1 VQGNQ
6 FVVEIRNNAVSQ
18 RVNRMG
24 KQIILSHGPLDWKEC
39 LTVYRER
46 DYIEKTF
53 RTLKQDLQVLPLN
66 VKKESTMKGFLF
78 VTFIS
83 LILRMKLLKQM
94 KDASLLEDYTLDGLL
109 LELSKIK
116 KIRLVTGETITTEIS
131 KKQRNILDALGLCA

>member
-53 RTLKQDLQVLPLN
+53 RTLKQDLQVIPLN

-94 KDASLLEDYTLDGLL
+94 KDAGLLEDYTLDGLL

-116 KIRLVTGETITTEIS
+116 KIRLVTGDTITTEIS
-131 KKQRNILDALGLCA
+131 KKQRTILDALGLCA

>member
-1 VQGNQ
+1 
-6 FVVEIRNNAVSQ
+6 
-18 RVNRMG
+18 MG

-53 RTLKQDLQVLPLN
+53 RTLKQDLQVIPLN

-94 KDASLLEDYTLDGLL
+94 KDAGLLEDYTLDGLL

-116 KIRLVTGETITTEIS
+116 KIRLVTGDTITTEIS
-131 KKQRNILDALGLCA
+131 KKQRTILDALGLCA

>member
-1 VQGNQ
+1 
-6 FVVEIRNNAVSQ
+6 
-18 RVNRMG
+18 MG

-53 RTLKQDLQVLPLN
+53 RTLKQDIQVLPLN

-78 VTFIS
+78 VTFLS

-94 KDASLLEDYTLDGLL
+94 KDTDLLEDYTVDGLL

-116 KIRLVTGETITTEIS
+116 KIKLANGEIITSELS
-131 KKQRNILDALGLCA
+131 KKQRVIYQALGLCA

>member
-94 KDASLLEDYTLDGLL
+94 KDAGLLEDYTLDGIL

-116 KIRLVTGETITTEIS
+116 KIRLVTGETVTTEIS
-131 KKQRNILDALGLCA
+131 KKQRTILDALGLCA

>member
-6 FVVEIRNNAVSQ
+6 FVGEIRNNAVSQ

-78 VTFIS
+78 VSFIS

-94 KDASLLEDYTLDGLL
+94 KDAGLLEDYTLDDLL

-131 KKQRNILDALGLCA
+131 KKQRTILDALGLCA

>member
-1 VQGNQ
+1 
-6 FVVEIRNNAVSQ
+6 
-18 RVNRMG
+18 MG

-53 RTLKQDLQVLPLN
+53 RILKQDLQVIPLN

-94 KDASLLEDYTLDGLL
+94 MDAGLLEDYTLDGLL

-116 KIRLVTGETITTEIS
+116 KIRLVTGETVTTEIS
-131 KKQRNILDALGLCA
+131 KKQRTILDALGLCA

>member
-53 RTLKQDLQVLPLN
+53 RILKQDLQVIPLN

-94 KDASLLEDYTLDGLL
+94 MDAGLLEDYTLDGLL

-116 KIRLVTGETITTEIS
+116 KIRLVTGETVTTEIS
-131 KKQRNILDALGLCA
+131 KKQRTILDALGLCA

>member
-1 VQGNQ
+1 MGN
-6 FVVEIRNNAVSQ
+6 
-18 RVNRMG
+18 
-24 KQIILSHGPLDWKEC
+24 QIILSHGPLDWKEC

-94 KDASLLEDYTLDGLL
+94 KDAGLLEDYTLDGLL

-131 KKQRNILDALGLCA
+131 KKQRTFLDALGLCA

>member
-1 VQGNQ
+1 
-6 FVVEIRNNAVSQ
+6 
-18 RVNRMG
+18 MG

-94 KDASLLEDYTLDGLL
+94 KDAGLLEDYTLDGIL

-116 KIRLVTGETITTEIS
+116 KIRLVTGETVTTEIS
-131 KKQRNILDALGLCA
+131 KKQRTILDALGLCA